1 MGFALTRKK
10 ELSAEELSAVGFF
23 GGCRTTV
30 RH

>member
-1 MGFALTRKK
+1 VSLMGFALTRKK
-10 ELSAEELSAVGFF
+10 ELSAVGFF